1 MRQVPKTAKFQNLVR
16 GSLPGS
22 VRGFS
27 LVEVMV
33 ALLVLS
39 MGLAGLAALLTTG
52 VRVTGTANL
61 QSVAITHSQTGVE
74 MMRANLTAYTA
85 GWYAGGNTSGAAPAQ
100 QVCAGAGGCTGDAQ
114 ASNDYAT
121 WRERIAASMPDGQG
135 FICVDSTP
143 DDGQPGALACD
154 GNGNNVTK
162 IFWLDSRDQETLE
175 NGDTHHRFATVV
187 NP

>member
-1 MRQVPKTAKFQNLVR
+1 MRQALNTAP
-16 GSLPGS
+16 STHA
-22 VRGFS
+22 RGFS

-33 ALLVLS
+33 ALVVLS

-52 VRVTGTANL
+52 VRATGTANL

-74 MMRANLTAYTA
+74 MMRANLQAYTA
-85 GWYAGGNTSGAAPAQ
+85 GWYTGANTSGDAPSE
-100 QVCAGAGGCTGDAQ
+100 VTCGGTSGCTGEEQ
-114 ASNDYAT
+114 ATNDFAT

-143 DDGQPGALACD
+143 DDGQPDALACD
-154 GNGNNVTK
+154 GLGSSVTK
-162 IFWLDSRDQETLE
+162 IFWIDGRDTETL
-175 NGDTHHRFATVV
+175 NGGETHHRFATVV

>member
-1 MRQVPKTAKFQNLVR
+1 MRQAPNTAAYKQAQ
-16 GSLPGS
+16 
-22 VRGFS
+22 GFS

-33 ALLVLS
+33 ALVVLS

-52 VRVTGTANL
+52 VRATGTANL

-74 MMRANLTAYTA
+74 MMRANLQAYTA
-85 GWYAGGNTSGAAPAQ
+85 GWYTGTNTSGAAPGEIT
-100 QVCAGAGGCTGDAQ
+100 CAGTSGCAGDEQ
-114 ASNDYAT
+114 ATNDFVT

-143 DDGQPGALACD
+143 DDGQPAALACD
-154 GNGNNVTK
+154 GIGNSVTK
-162 IFWLDSRDQETLE
+162 IFWLDGRDVETLE
-175 NGDTHHRFATVV
+175 GADTHHRFATVV